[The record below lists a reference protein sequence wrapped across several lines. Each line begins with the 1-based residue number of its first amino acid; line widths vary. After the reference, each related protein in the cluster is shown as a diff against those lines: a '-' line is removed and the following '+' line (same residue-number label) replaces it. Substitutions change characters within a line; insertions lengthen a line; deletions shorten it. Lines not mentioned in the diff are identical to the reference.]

1 MNKSSIG
8 PELAKFRTALT
19 TASSNYM
26 PKYHFRKRKRSKGR
40 MCCIVFLRN
49 ASVFLN
55 YLIVVAAFVAGV
67 MMIYVYL
74 SENDTEV
81 ENIKNTFYTFRATVI
96 FYLILAILVSLRRI
110 FLAWKALDHPNLIL
124 GYLLRYLHALCNV
137 FLAIATT
144 GNFCDHLQRKIK
156 SSTSH
161 LFPQCCL

>member
-1 MNKSSIG
+1 
-8 PELAKFRTALT
+8 
-19 TASSNYM
+19 
-26 PKYHFRKRKRSKGR
+26 

-55 YLIVVAAFVAGV
+55 YLIVVAAFIAGV

-96 FYLILAILVSLRRI
+96 FYLILAILVSTGCFWCLYAI
-110 FLAWKALDHPNLIL
+110 FIAYVKIL
-124 GYLLRYLHALCNV
+124 WIKIFIQGNLLRYLHAMCDVL
-137 FLAIATT
+137 LTIATKR
-144 GNFCDHLQRKIK
+144 NLCDHFQCKTQ
-156 SSTSH
+156 SSASH

>member
-1 MNKSSIG
+1 
-8 PELAKFRTALT
+8 
-19 TASSNYM
+19 M

-96 FYLILAILVSLRRI
+96 FYLILAILVSFSLKR
-110 FLAWKALDHPNLIL
+110 L
-124 GYLLRYLHALCNV
+124 GPKTLGKPFFA
-137 FLAIATT
+137 
-144 GNFCDHLQRKIK
+144 
-156 SSTSH
+156 
-161 LFPQCCL
+161 

>member
-1 MNKSSIG
+1 MKWHERIVGLDWSRASLIPNS
-8 PELAKFRTALT
+8 FRILT
-19 TASSNYM
+19 F
-26 PKYHFRKRKRSKGR
+26 PKYYFRKRKRSKGR

-96 FYLILAILVSLRRI
+96 FYLILAILVSLRQI
-110 FLAWKALDHPNLIL
+110 FLA
-124 GYLLRYLHALCNV
+124 
-137 FLAIATT
+137 
-144 GNFCDHLQRKIK
+144 
-156 SSTSH
+156 
-161 LFPQCCL
+161 